1 MKNILIVDDEKSF
14 ADSLAEGLTA
24 YDKDLKVI
32 TADNGKVAVRSL
44 ETTKIDVVLTDLKM
58 PEMDGFGLLAYLNRN
73 HRDVPVII
81 MTAFST
87 PEIEKSLNGLGIH
100 QYLEKPLEFNTLVE
114 KIYTALSKG
123 KEGFIKGISLA
134 TFLQFVEV
142 ERNTCTIKILS
153 RDRLGLLYFQNGELM
168 DAEFGS
174 RQGMD
179 AALEIIAWEETDIR
193 IDNVCKVK
201 EKRIAE
207 SLGHVLLESCR
218 LKDEQRLS
226 KVEKTVP
233 DKVAVP
239 AQQDAGPVTLEVIA
253 TEQIIDGGTNM
264 SNTKE
269 ILQELVQVGGVKT
282 AVVVGRDGFV
292 IDGVSNGGH
301 LETETVGAVISAG
314 IGSSE
319 VMGRELNVGIMNQGM
334 MEFSDGLIMM
344 SLVGDDAILA
354 VVADNQANLGY
365 VRLQIKRRLP
375 EIEKVIC

>member
-24 YDKDLKVI
+24 YDKDLQVI
-32 TADNGKVAVRSL
+32 TAENGKVAVQSL

-123 KEGFIKGISLA
+123 KEGFIKGISLP

-142 ERNTCTIKILS
+142 ERNTCTIKIHS
-153 RDRLGLLYFQNGELM
+153 KDRLGFLYFQSGQLM

-174 RQGMD
+174 QQGLE
-179 AALEIIAWEETDIR
+179 AALDIIGWDETDIR
-193 IDNVCKVK
+193 MDNVCKAK
-201 EKRIAE
+201 DKRIAE
-207 SLGHVLLESCR
+207 SLSHILLESFR
-218 LKDEQRLS
+218 LKDEQQRNGDNENVTEINDVPEREEVDPVAL
-226 KVEKTVP
+226 VEI
-233 DKVAVP
+233 D
-239 AQQDAGPVTLEVIA
+239 
-253 TEQIIDGGTNM
+253 TEQIIDGGNEM
-264 SNTKE
+264 SSAKE
-269 ILQELVQVGGVKT
+269 ILQELVGVSGVKT

-301 LETETVGAVISAG
+301 METETVGAVISAG

-319 VMGRELNVGIMNQGM
+319 VMGRELNVGMMNQGM
-334 MEFSDGLIMM
+334 MEYSNGLIMM
-344 SLVGDDAILA
+344 SLIGNDAILA
-354 VVADNQANLGY
+354 VVADTQANLGY

-375 EIEKVIC
+375 DIENVIC